1 MVLQRAS
8 DIVPLCTIRSYS
20 ACYATS
26 SWRALFC
33 RDKRPAFG
41 PVWVPRLQGTAALQV
56 REDPW
61 SFDQELEGAG
71 RYKLRFA
78 ATTSGVWARMGS
90 AAARD
95 CSPPGQ
101 GRPIGALIKTW
112 RASGPS
118 APRWSTASLFGRKGM
133 TERAKNWEGE
143 AVAPPGAS
151 RMPSKGTM
159 FASITRASQATP
171 LLIAEPQQNHRRAI
185 V

>member
-1 MVLQRAS
+1 MTCARYWRLVLQRAS

-61 SFDQELEGAG
+61 SFDKDLEGVRSLG
-71 RYKLRFA
+71 A
-78 ATTSGVWARMGS
+78 ALV
-90 AAARD
+90 D
-95 CSPPGQ
+95 
-101 GRPIGALIKTW
+101 
-112 RASGPS
+112 
-118 APRWSTASLFGRKGM
+118 ASLFGRKGM
-133 TERAKNWEGE
+133 SERAKNLEGE

-151 RMPSKGTM
+151 RMPSKRLCSPRERGRRKQRPCSLPNRNKATAERLLRNTLGTHLQV
-159 FASITRASQATP
+159 SHGGPRSLQSPRVNNGHLITS
-171 LLIAEPQQNHRRAI
+171 
-185 V
+185 